1 MINLYTVKQN
11 TSAMIL
17 LNAVSQPRAT
27 IQRGGATP
35 IMLPQYNRQ
44 DQRHVDS
51 SWHTIV
57 A

>member
-1 MINLYTVKQN
+1 
-11 TSAMIL
+11 MIL
-17 LNAVSQPRAT
+17 LNAVSQPMAT

-35 IMLPQYNRQ
+35 IMLPKYNRQ
-44 DQRHVDS
+44 DRRHVDS